1 MNWLKKGRRQFIILG
16 ITILFAAFLIQLNQ
30 VEREGLYETEGKT
43 FEKAKVVEIK
53 KDNTTESGN
62 QIGNQLVSLRLLSGK
77 FRGTVVEAVSSS
89 GYLYGTHCEKGM
101 NVIAEVN
108 EGEDSLYVT
117 VYSYDRT
124 AILCMIVL
132 LFLLT
137 LSLIGGRK
145 GVYSAVA
152 LIFTFVCIVFL
163 FLPLIY
169 RGVSPVWAA
178 VLVAILTTVVTMYLL
193 GGISSK
199 SATAVAGTVLG
210 VGISGILAILFGKW
224 THISGYNVADI
235 EQLTYVGQTT
245 NIKIGELLYA
255 GILISALGAVMDVA
269 MSIASTINEIHFRNP
284 LLSARELFFSGI
296 RVGKDMMGTMSN
308 TLILAFTGTSIN
320 TLVFLYVYN
329 YSTTQII
336 NMYSIGIE
344 LIQGI
349 ASTMGVILTIP
360 LVSLLS
366 AWHLKR
372 KEIKIFQKFF
382 KEQAGG
388 KPKRRIIKT
397 DDPFDI
403 EFCTT
408 VIPGTDPVFL

>member
-1 MNWLKKGRRQFIILG
+1 MNWLKKGRRQFIIFG

-101 NVIAEVN
+101 KVIAEVN

-199 SATAVAGTVLG
+199 SVTAVVGTVLG
-210 VGISGILAILFGKW
+210 VGISGILSILFGKW

-372 KEIKIFQKFF
+372 KEIKIFSGIFQRT
-382 KEQAGG
+382 G
-388 KPKRRIIKT
+388 RR
-397 DDPFDI
+397 
-403 EFCTT
+403 
-408 VIPGTDPVFL
+408 

>member
-1 MNWLKKGRRQFIILG
+1 M
-16 ITILFAAFLIQLNQ
+16 
-30 VEREGLYETEGKT
+30 
-43 FEKAKVVEIK
+43 
-53 KDNTTESGN
+53 
-62 QIGNQLVSLRLLSGK
+62 
-77 FRGTVVEAVSSS
+77 
-89 GYLYGTHCEKGM
+89 
-101 NVIAEVN
+101 
-108 EGEDSLYVT
+108 
-117 VYSYDRT
+117 
-124 AILCMIVL
+124 
-132 LFLLT
+132 
-137 LSLIGGRK
+137 
-145 GVYSAVA
+145 
-152 LIFTFVCIVFL
+152 
-163 FLPLIY
+163 
-169 RGVSPVWAA
+169 
-178 VLVAILTTVVTMYLL
+178 
-193 GGISSK
+193 
-199 SATAVAGTVLG
+199 
-210 VGISGILAILFGKW
+210 
-224 THISGYNVADI
+224 
-235 EQLTYVGQTT
+235 
-245 NIKIGELLYA
+245 YA

-284 LLSARELFFSGI
+284 LLSAKGIIFSGI

-403 EFCTT
+403 EFCDCNPRDRSGVSLKTDRINSPAKIKQCRYYPLKGAFVFSFWKAEKKT
-408 VIPGTDPVFL
+408 HAIP

>member
-1 MNWLKKGRRQFIILG
+1 MTKNELAEKGRRQFIIFG

-101 NVIAEVN
+101 KVIAEVN
-108 EGEDSLYVT
+108 EGEDSLHVT

-145 GVYSAVA
+145 GVYSVVA

-199 SATAVAGTVLG
+199 SVTAVVGTVLG
-210 VGISGILAILFGKW
+210 GGISGILAILFGKW

-336 NMYSIGIE
+336 NMYSIG
-344 LIQGI
+344 
-349 ASTMGVILTIP
+349 S
-360 LVSLLS
+360 
-366 AWHLKR
+366 K
-372 KEIKIFQKFF
+372 
-382 KEQAGG
+382 
-388 KPKRRIIKT
+388 
-397 DDPFDI
+397 
-403 EFCTT
+403 
-408 VIPGTDPVFL
+408 

>member
-1 MNWLKKGRRQFIILG
+1 M
-16 ITILFAAFLIQLNQ
+16 
-30 VEREGLYETEGKT
+30 
-43 FEKAKVVEIK
+43 
-53 KDNTTESGN
+53 
-62 QIGNQLVSLRLLSGK
+62 
-77 FRGTVVEAVSSS
+77 EAVSSS

-101 NVIAEVN
+101 KVIAEVN

-132 LFLLT
+132 LFLLDQP
-137 LSLIGGRK
+137 IGGRK

-169 RGVSPVWAA
+169 RGVSPVGAA

-199 SATAVAGTVLG
+199 SVTAVAGTVLG

-255 GILISALGAVMDVA
+255 GILISALG
-269 MSIASTINEIHFRNP
+269 
-284 LLSARELFFSGI
+284 LLWMLRC
-296 RVGKDMMGTMSN
+296 
-308 TLILAFTGTSIN
+308 
-320 TLVFLYVYN
+320 
-329 YSTTQII
+329 Q
-336 NMYSIGIE
+336 
-344 LIQGI
+344 
-349 ASTMGVILTIP
+349 
-360 LVSLLS
+360 
-366 AWHLKR
+366 
-372 KEIKIFQKFF
+372 
-382 KEQAGG
+382 
-388 KPKRRIIKT
+388 
-397 DDPFDI
+397 
-403 EFCTT
+403 
-408 VIPGTDPVFL
+408 

>member
-1 MNWLKKGRRQFIILG
+1 
-16 ITILFAAFLIQLNQ
+16 
-30 VEREGLYETEGKT
+30 
-43 FEKAKVVEIK
+43 
-53 KDNTTESGN
+53 
-62 QIGNQLVSLRLLSGK
+62 
-77 FRGTVVEAVSSS
+77 
-89 GYLYGTHCEKGM
+89 
-101 NVIAEVN
+101 
-108 EGEDSLYVT
+108 
-117 VYSYDRT
+117 
-124 AILCMIVL
+124 
-132 LFLLT
+132 
-137 LSLIGGRK
+137 
-145 GVYSAVA
+145 
-152 LIFTFVCIVFL
+152 
-163 FLPLIY
+163 
-169 RGVSPVWAA
+169 
-178 VLVAILTTVVTMYLL
+178 MYLL

-336 NMYSIGIE
+336 NKMCIRDRY
-344 LIQGI
+344 QG
-349 ASTMGVILTIP
+349 P
-360 LVSLLS
+360 
-366 AWHLKR
+366 
-372 KEIKIFQKFF
+372 
-382 KEQAGG
+382 
-388 KPKRRIIKT
+388 
-397 DDPFDI
+397 
-403 EFCTT
+403 
-408 VIPGTDPVFL
+408 

>member
-1 MNWLKKGRRQFIILG
+1 
-16 ITILFAAFLIQLNQ
+16 
-30 VEREGLYETEGKT
+30 
-43 FEKAKVVEIK
+43 
-53 KDNTTESGN
+53 
-62 QIGNQLVSLRLLSGK
+62 
-77 FRGTVVEAVSSS
+77 
-89 GYLYGTHCEKGM
+89 
-101 NVIAEVN
+101 
-108 EGEDSLYVT
+108 
-117 VYSYDRT
+117 
-124 AILCMIVL
+124 
-132 LFLLT
+132 
-137 LSLIGGRK
+137 
-145 GVYSAVA
+145 
-152 LIFTFVCIVFL
+152 
-163 FLPLIY
+163 
-169 RGVSPVWAA
+169 
-178 VLVAILTTVVTMYLL
+178 
-193 GGISSK
+193 
-199 SATAVAGTVLG
+199 
-210 VGISGILAILFGKW
+210 
-224 THISGYNVADI
+224 
-235 EQLTYVGQTT
+235 
-245 NIKIGELLYA
+245 
-255 GILISALGAVMDVA
+255 MDVA

-284 LLSARELFFSGI
+284 LLSARELFFFGDTGWK
-296 RVGKDMMGTMSN
+296 RYDGGQCQN

-382 KEQAGG
+382 KEQSGG

-408 VIPGTDPVFL
+408 VIPGTDPVLF

>member
-1 MNWLKKGRRQFIILG
+1 MYDCFAVFADLKSDRREKRS
-16 ITILFAAFLIQLNQ
+16 LFRCRFDFLHLS
-30 VEREGLYETEGKT
+30 VLY
-43 FEKAKVVEIK
+43 F
-53 KDNTTESGN
+53 
-62 QIGNQLVSLRLLSGK
+62 
-77 FRGTVVEAVSSS
+77 
-89 GYLYGTHCEKGM
+89 Y
-101 NVIAEVN
+101 
-108 EGEDSLYVT
+108 
-117 VYSYDRT
+117 
-124 AILCMIVL
+124 
-132 LFLLT
+132 
-137 LSLIGGRK
+137 
-145 GVYSAVA
+145 
-152 LIFTFVCIVFL
+152 

-372 KEIKIFQKFF
+372 KEIKIFSKIFQRT
-382 KEQAGG
+382 G
-388 KPKRRIIKT
+388 RR
-397 DDPFDI
+397 
-403 EFCTT
+403 
-408 VIPGTDPVFL
+408 

>member
-1 MNWLKKGRRQFIILG
+1 
-16 ITILFAAFLIQLNQ
+16 
-30 VEREGLYETEGKT
+30 
-43 FEKAKVVEIK
+43 
-53 KDNTTESGN
+53 
-62 QIGNQLVSLRLLSGK
+62 
-77 FRGTVVEAVSSS
+77 
-89 GYLYGTHCEKGM
+89 
-101 NVIAEVN
+101 
-108 EGEDSLYVT
+108 
-117 VYSYDRT
+117 
-124 AILCMIVL
+124 
-132 LFLLT
+132 
-137 LSLIGGRK
+137 
-145 GVYSAVA
+145 
-152 LIFTFVCIVFL
+152 
-163 FLPLIY
+163 
-169 RGVSPVWAA
+169 
-178 VLVAILTTVVTMYLL
+178 MYLL

-284 LLSARELFFSGI
+284 LLSARELF
-296 RVGKDMMGTMSN
+296 
-308 TLILAFTGTSIN
+308 
-320 TLVFLYVYN
+320 LYVYN

-372 KEIKIFQKFF
+372 KEIKIFSKIFQRT
-382 KEQAGG
+382 G
-388 KPKRRIIKT
+388 RR
-397 DDPFDI
+397 
-403 EFCTT
+403 
-408 VIPGTDPVFL
+408 

>member
-1 MNWLKKGRRQFIILG
+1 M
-16 ITILFAAFLIQLNQ
+16 
-30 VEREGLYETEGKT
+30 
-43 FEKAKVVEIK
+43 
-53 KDNTTESGN
+53 
-62 QIGNQLVSLRLLSGK
+62 
-77 FRGTVVEAVSSS
+77 
-89 GYLYGTHCEKGM
+89 
-101 NVIAEVN
+101 
-108 EGEDSLYVT
+108 
-117 VYSYDRT
+117 
-124 AILCMIVL
+124 
-132 LFLLT
+132 
-137 LSLIGGRK
+137 
-145 GVYSAVA
+145 
-152 LIFTFVCIVFL
+152 
-163 FLPLIY
+163 
-169 RGVSPVWAA
+169 
-178 VLVAILTTVVTMYLL
+178 
-193 GGISSK
+193 
-199 SATAVAGTVLG
+199 
-210 VGISGILAILFGKW
+210 
-224 THISGYNVADI
+224 
-235 EQLTYVGQTT
+235 
-245 NIKIGELLYA
+245 YA

-372 KEIKIFQKFF
+372 KEIKIFSKIFQ
-382 KEQAGG
+382 QAGG

-408 VIPGTDPVFL
+408 VIQGKIHADLCQKQTG

>member
-1 MNWLKKGRRQFIILG
+1 M
-16 ITILFAAFLIQLNQ
+16 
-30 VEREGLYETEGKT
+30 
-43 FEKAKVVEIK
+43 
-53 KDNTTESGN
+53 
-62 QIGNQLVSLRLLSGK
+62 
-77 FRGTVVEAVSSS
+77 
-89 GYLYGTHCEKGM
+89 
-101 NVIAEVN
+101 
-108 EGEDSLYVT
+108 YVT

-145 GVYSAVA
+145 GVYSVVA

-199 SATAVAGTVLG
+199 SVTAVVGTVLG

-235 EQLTYVGQTT
+235 EQLTY
-245 NIKIGELLYA
+245 A
-255 GILISALGAVMDVA
+255 
-269 MSIASTINEIHFRNP
+269 
-284 LLSARELFFSGI
+284 
-296 RVGKDMMGTMSN
+296 
-308 TLILAFTGTSIN
+308 GTSIN

-372 KEIKIFQKFF
+372 KEIKIFSKIFQRT
-382 KEQAGG
+382 G
-388 KPKRRIIKT
+388 RR
-397 DDPFDI
+397 
-403 EFCTT
+403 
-408 VIPGTDPVFL
+408 